1 MPVLAA
7 YMVPHP
13 PMIVPEVGHGDEH
26 QEHDPLHGQG
36 LHLHQR
42 DHAQSRQDDGEQGQE
57 AHSLVVAVEF
67 GKDLKHHLVPHNT
80 EG

>member
-1 MPVLAA
+1 MELRVELS
-7 YMVPHP
+7 
-13 PMIVPEVGHGDEH
+13 EE
-26 QEHDPLHGQG
+26 
-36 LHLHQR
+36 
-42 DHAQSRQDDGEQGQE
+42 GQE